1 MRMELPPG
9 FRGYGVKNIV
19 EHPDSAVRQAEVDEI
34 VEAKSDRY
42 SRQSALMTFK
52 QLLPVRYRGRN
63 ARLDEI

>member
-1 MRMELPPG
+1 
-9 FRGYGVKNIV
+9 
-19 EHPDSAVRQAEVDEI
+19 VDEI